1 MNFGWRAGYT
11 DEGGTCAPAR
21 SEGDQMTQNRNARF
35 LIAGAGG
42 VHGATG
48 NRVARELRAR
58 KRPVRAFVFR
68 ADQRSE
74 QLAALGAEI
83 VLGDL
88 RDIDVCRRAMHGITR
103 AYFVYPMADGLLD
116 AITVFAAAA
125 KEAGV
130 EFIVNMSNITS
141 REDFPSQAARRYWL
155 GERIVDWTGIGV
167 THLRPALFLEN
178 WLAFAEIVRS
188 QSMLPLAYGQGK
200 NAPICAEDVARVI
213 VNILDDPAPHRGKT
227 YVPTGSRSVT
237 MTEMAA
243 IFSRVLG
250 RPIEYVDAPPDEWA
264 QALAQAQRTP
274 YTIEY
279 LLKVAEAHRRGE
291 LDVQTD
297 IVQKISGAP
306 PKSIEAFV
314 AENRAAFDG

>member
-1 MNFGWRAGYT
+1 MAT
-11 DEGGTCAPAR
+11 L
-21 SEGDQMTQNRNARF
+21 MTQHTMKRF

-42 VHGATG
+42 NHGATG
-48 NRVARELRAR
+48 NHVVRQLLDR
-58 KRPVRAFVFR
+58 KLPVRAFVFR

-74 QLAALGAEI
+74 QLKALGAEI
-83 VLGDL
+83 VVGDIK
-88 RDIDVCRRAMHGITR
+88 DIDGVRRAMRGTTR

-116 AITVFAAAA
+116 AITVFAVAA

-155 GERIVDWTGIGV
+155 GERIFDWTGIGV
-167 THLRPALFLEN
+167 THLRPTLFLEN
-178 WLAFAEIVRS
+178 WLAFAEAVRG
-188 QSMLPLAYGQGK
+188 QSILPLAYGQGK
-200 NAPICAEDVARVI
+200 SAPVCAEDVARVI
-213 VNILDDPAPHRGKT
+213 VNILEDPASHRGKT

-243 IFSRVLG
+243 IFGRVLG
-250 RPIEYVDAPPDEWA
+250 KPIEYVDAPQNEWA
-264 QALAQAQRTP
+264 RALAQAQRTP

-291 LDVQTD
+291 LDIQTD
-297 IVQKISGAP
+297 IVQQIGGAP
-306 PKSIEAFV
+306 PKSLEAFV
-314 AENRAAFDG
+314 AENRAVFGG